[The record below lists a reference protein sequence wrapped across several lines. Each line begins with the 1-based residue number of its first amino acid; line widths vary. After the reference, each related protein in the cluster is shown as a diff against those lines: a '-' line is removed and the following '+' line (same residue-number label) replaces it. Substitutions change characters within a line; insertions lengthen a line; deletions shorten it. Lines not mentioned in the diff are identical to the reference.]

1 LKKATMKFDVKHVL
15 RIAWWLFSHIFA
27 DLGGFLL
34 IRYQKYGVLNYVY
47 RGPLLVCSN
56 HVSWFDPPIVGA
68 AQFRVMHYIANRKLF
83 RFPFFAAFISMYGA
97 FPLDLEKPAAGMK
110 TTFKI
115 LAGRKEV
122 LIFPEG
128 TRSVDGKLRPGELG
142 VGMLIY
148 KAKARVIPAYV
159 AGSHFILP
167 EGESLWNAPIKVFI
181 GREFPADEY
190 RRMPADKE
198 TYRLVADRITEA
210 LAGLRDFARENR
222 V

>member
-1 LKKATMKFDVKHVL
+1 VKPDVKHIL
-15 RIAWWLFSHIFA
+15 RIIWWLFSHIFA

-34 IRYQKYGVLNYVY
+34 LRYQKYGVLNHIY

-68 AQFRVMHYIANRKLF
+68 AQYRVMHYIANKKLF
-83 RFPFFAAFISMYGA
+83 RFPFFAVFIGMYGA

-110 TTFKI
+110 STFK
-115 LAGRKEV
+115 LFAGRKEV

-128 TRSVDGKLRPGELG
+128 TRSVNGKLRSGELG

-148 KAKARVIPAYV
+148 KAKTRVIPAYV
-159 AGSHFILP
+159 MGSHFILP
-167 EGESLWNAPIKVFI
+167 EGERLWNAPVKVFI

-190 RRMPADKE
+190 RKMPADKE
-198 TYRLVADRITEA
+198 TYRFIADKITEA
-210 LAGLRDFARENR
+210 IASLRDFASKNR
-222 V
+222 L

>member
-1 LKKATMKFDVKHVL
+1 MKLDVKHVL
-15 RIAWWLFSHIFA
+15 RLIWWLFSHIFA

-34 IRYQKYGVLNYVY
+34 VRFQKYGMLNHIY

-68 AQFRVMHYIANRKLF
+68 AQYRVMHYIANKKLF
-83 RFPFFAAFISMYGA
+83 RFPLFAAFIRMYGA
-97 FPLDLEKPAAGMK
+97 FPLDLEKPAAGLK

-115 LAGRKEV
+115 LTGNKEV

-128 TRSVDGKLRPGELG
+128 TRSKDGKLRPGELG

-148 KAKARVIPAYV
+148 KAKARVIPTYV
-159 AGSHFILP
+159 TGSRFMLLK
-167 EGESLWNAPIKVFI
+167 GESLWNAPVKVFI

-198 TYRLVADRITEA
+198 TYRFIADRITDA
-210 LAGLRDFARENR
+210 LAGLRDFALENR